1 MKLSPAV
8 PMWRQVAD
16 HLRAQILDGTFPAG
30 QVLPSEETLAR
41 EYGVSRPVIR
51 DGIKTLVAEG
61 FVEIRRPHGNLV
73 RDPYAAPTRTEHA
86 ATTAGDWTD
95 AEDPTFYR
103 TNATTDHAE
112 LLAIPPGEPLL
123 TREALQKS
131 AGIHRYHR
139 LYMPFS
145 VAEHT
150 PWADDPHLPPAPQAY
165 ERFTKQGHTLTWT
178 EHVRAR
184 MPIGDETSTLLV
196 PAGTPL
202 IITLRL
208 TANATDSRPLI
219 LEETRQRADQ
229 IQLAYT
235 LRPHADPR
243 SATG

>member
-8 PMWRQVAD
+8 PMWRQAAD
-16 HLRAQILDGTFPAG
+16 HLHAQILNGTFPAG

-41 EYGVSRPVIR
+41 EFGVSRPVIR
-51 DGIKTLVAEG
+51 DGIKTLVSEG

-86 ATTAGDWTD
+86 TTGAGDWTD

-103 TNATTDHAE
+103 ANATTDQAE

-123 TREALQKS
+123 TREAIQQA
-131 AGIHRYHR
+131 AGIRRYHR

-150 PWADDPHLPPAPQAY
+150 PWADDPHLPPAPKVY
-165 ERFTKQGHTLTWT
+165 EHFTADGHTLAWADR
-178 EHVRAR
+178 VRA
-184 MPIGDETSTLLV
+184 PIGDETQTLAT

-202 IITLRL
+202 LITLRTTTS
-208 TANATDSRPLI
+208 TAENRPLT

-229 IQLAYT
+229 LQLAYT
-235 LRPHADPR
+235 L
-243 SATG
+243 

>member
-16 HLRAQILDGTFPAG
+16 HLRTQILNGTFPAG

-41 EYGVSRPVIR
+41 EFGVSRPVIR
-51 DGIKTLVAEG
+51 DGIKTLVSEG

-86 ATTAGDWTD
+86 TTEAGDWTD
-95 AEDPTFYR
+95 TEDPTFYR
-103 TNATTDHAE
+103 ANATADQAE

-123 TREALQKS
+123 TREAIQQA
-131 AGIHRYHR
+131 AGIRRYHR
-139 LYMPFS
+139 LHMPFS
-145 VAEHT
+145 IAEHT
-150 PWADDPHLPPAPQAY
+150 PWADNPHLPPAPKLY
-165 ERFTKQGHTLTWT
+165 EHFTGTHTLTWT

-184 MPIGDETSTLLV
+184 APIGEETQVLAV

-202 IITLRL
+202 LITLR
-208 TANATDSRPLI
+208 TTTSDRPLT

-229 IQLAYT
+229 IQLAYN
-235 LRPHADPR
+235 LD
-243 SATG
+243 

>member
-41 EYGVSRPVIR
+41 EFGVSRPVIR
-51 DGIKTLVAEG
+51 DGIKTLVGEG

-86 ATTAGDWTD
+86 TTGAGDWTD
-95 AEDPTFYR
+95 VEDPTFYR
-103 TNATTDHAE
+103 ANATADQAE

-123 TREALQKS
+123 TREAIQQA

-139 LYMPFS
+139 LHMPFS
-145 VAEHT
+145 IAEHT
-150 PWADDPHLPPAPQAY
+150 PWADDPHLPPAPKVC
-165 ERFTKQGHTLTWT
+165 EHFTAEGHTLTWA

-184 MPIGDETSTLLV
+184 APIGDETHVLAV

-202 IITLRL
+202 LITLR
-208 TANATDSRPLI
+208 TTTSTTDNRPVT

-229 IQLAYT
+229 IQLAYN
-235 LRPHADPR
+235 L
-243 SATG
+243 G